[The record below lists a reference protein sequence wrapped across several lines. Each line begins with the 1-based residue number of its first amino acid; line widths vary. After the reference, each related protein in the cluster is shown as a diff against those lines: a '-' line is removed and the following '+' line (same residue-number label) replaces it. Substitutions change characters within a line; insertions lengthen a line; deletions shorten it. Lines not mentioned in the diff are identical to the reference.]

1 MARFTLLI
9 TLAGL
14 TACETLSIE
23 ELGLDS
29 ATPEETADAEVEVEE
44 AIDHAEIV
52 TIWLEGSF
60 STSLQAEMD
69 SNYDALSMDVCR
81 LQIPEL
87 GQRVLYFEQTTLGSA
102 NRVQSQKLFS
112 IDEDGNRVAMRYL
125 AMRPEL
131 EAALVGVCE
140 APESAEID
148 LAMVAKADPCT
159 LWITPEGE
167 DQYGGGT
174 VGTECTTSIDG
185 VDYETSYMVIEPLNI
200 ELWERG
206 WNSEDRQVWGPE
218 NGPYQFERVR

>member
-29 ATPEETADAEVEVEE
+29 ATPEETIEIEVEE
-44 AIDHAEIV
+44 TIDHAEIV
-52 TIWLEGSF
+52 AIWLEGSF
-60 STSLQAEMD
+60 STSVQAEMD
-69 SNYDALSMDVCR
+69 SNYEALFMEACR

-87 GQRVLYFEQTTLGSA
+87 GSRVLYVEQTILGAA
-102 NRVQSQKLFS
+102 NRVQSQKLYS
-112 IDEDGNRVAMRYL
+112 IDEEGNRVAMRSF

-131 EAALVGVCE
+131 EAALVGACD
-140 APESAEID
+140 APEAAEID
-148 LAMVAKADPCT
+148 LAMVAKADACT

-174 VGTECTTSIDG
+174 VGTECTTPMDG
-185 VDYETSYMVIEPLNI
+185 VDYETAYIVVEPLGI